1 MNVNL
6 KLLQAFLLV
15 AENGSFREAAERANR
30 SLPAI
35 SMQVKELERQLGVT
49 LFHRTTRKVEL
60 TREGEQL
67 LIRVRTSLAE
77 IESGLNEMK
86 SAAGIESG
94 QVTFACVPTVAAT
107 RLPAILAAFHRQ
119 YPAVSLSLRE
129 LPGKDLLEAVRRRDV
144 DFGLCPRMEK
154 MPGLA
159 FRPVMEEDY
168 YALAPADFKGT
179 RKKTITVAELVRLP
193 LLELAANSALR
204 AHVDRVL
211 DARSL
216 SRETRFEMQ
225 QASTLVAMVEAGM
238 GVALLPTIAIPQG
251 TTLRALRIVD
261 PPMRREMGV
270 ISIAAH
276 ALSPA
281 AARLVEFIEEM
292 LPD

>member
-6 KLLQAFLLV
+6 KLLQSFLLV
-15 AENGSFREAAERANR
+15 ADHASFREAAERANR

-35 SMQVKELERQLGVT
+35 SMQIKQLEAQLGVT

-67 LIRVRTSLAE
+67 LIRVRKSLAE
-77 IESGLNEMK
+77 IESGLHEMK

-107 RLPAILAAFHRQ
+107 RLPAILAAFHQQ
-119 YPAVSLSLRE
+119 YPAVSLALRE
-129 LPGKDLLEAVRRRDV
+129 LPGKDLLESVRRRDV
-144 DFGLCPRMEK
+144 DFGICPRMEK
-154 MPGLA
+154 MQGFA

-168 YALAPADFKGT
+168 YALAPAGFRNG
-179 RKKTITVAELVRLP
+179 RKKTITVAELVKLP

-211 DARSL
+211 DARAL
-216 SRETRFEMQ
+216 RRETRFEMQ

-238 GVALLPTIAIPQG
+238 GVALLPAIAIPAD

-261 PPMRREMGV
+261 PPMRREMG
-270 ISIAAH
+270 ILSITAH

-281 AARLVEFIEEM
+281 AARLAECIEAM
-292 LPD
+292 LPG